1 MMASVTLMAVP
12 MHNISRAEV
21 VSPYNLVE
29 LSISGDDVSRVKA
42 SCSSAGPS
50 KSKDGHV
57 ELVKAKVK
65 AKVKVKDFAQL

>member
-12 MHNISRAEV
+12 MYNISRAEV

-29 LSISGDDVSRVKA
+29 LSVSGGDVTRAEA
-42 SCSSAGPS
+42 SCSSAGLS

-57 ELVKAKVK
+57 ELVKVKVK
-65 AKVKVKDFAQL
+65 AEVKVKDFAQL